1 MFRPYTS
8 VRLINLISKTME
20 PTFLLVALSL
30 KPIASSGKE
39 SESSKTRAVRL
50 ITLTRIY
57 LGEDK
62 WPLLSGAHAH
72 TAAQFLPFSKEEL
85 TGDLETVNV
94 DVARAVDFAP
104 VVPPMHDKR
113 LRCNVSL
120 MLKAC

>member
-30 KPIASSGKE
+30 KPIASSGKAI
-39 SESSKTRAVRL
+39 ESSRTRAVRL
-50 ITLTRIY
+50 MSLTRIY
-57 LGEDK
+57 LREDK
-62 WPLLSGAHAH
+62 WPFLSGTHAH

-113 LRCNVSL
+113 LHCNVSL